1 MSGVSCKQRQ
11 MKYMKLTITAVIA
24 AVVISSCTTL
34 SESRPAASN
43 DSITPE
49 MVVNSSPLAQDG
61 PDEDISQVA
70 MLELSPEMISFL
82 DEYVDR
88 EESQNERLEQLV
100 YAVIGEGRFQLAY
113 DDSTSTAQDTF
124 RNRRGNCL
132 SFTNMFIAMA
142 RDVDLNVSY
151 QEVEVPPD
159 WSMVGQSYLISQ
171 HVNVRVDVSEDVRED
186 VIVTGSRLQDNPN
199 LASAAPVQ
207 SVSGK
212 EAAARG
218 NALSRVVDFNAYNF
232 NANNE
237 SRVISDQRARAHFF
251 NNVGVE
257 HMLAD
262 ETGLAYA
269 NFQQSLREDRSFSS
283 TWVNLGILHRR
294 EGYPDYAEAAYLEAL
309 KHDRSNLMAMSNLAN
324 LYEQEGKTELAQTY
338 LDKVQ
343 RHRMGN
349 PYYRYQLANSAFID
363 GDYESA
369 IKHLKYAIR
378 KRQEED
384 KFYFLMSLSYLMS
397 GDKKEAQRWMKKAE
411 EVARNRADQRRYHHK
426 LDMLMSQDSGI

>member
-1 MSGVSCKQRQ
+1 
-11 MKYMKLTITAVIA
+11 MKHMKLTIAAVIA

-61 PDEDISQVA
+61 PDEDISQVD
-70 MLELSPEMISFL
+70 MLELSPEMIAFL

-88 EESQNERLEQLV
+88 EESQNERLGQLV

-151 QEVEVPPD
+151 QEVEIPPD

-171 HVNVRVDVSEDVRED
+171 HVNVRVDVREE

-199 LASAAPVQ
+199 LASSTPVQ
-207 SVSGK
+207 SVSG
-212 EAAARG
+212 EESVARG
-218 NALSRVVDFNAYNF
+218 NALSRVVDFNTYTF

-237 SRVISDQRARAHFF
+237 GRVISDQRARAHYF
-251 NNVGVE
+251 NNVGAE

-309 KHDRSNLMAMSNLAN
+309 EYDQDNMMAMSNLAS
-324 LYEQEGKTELAQTY
+324 LYEQEGETERAEEY

-343 RHRMGN
+343 SHRMSN
-349 PYYRYQLANSAFID
+349 PYYRYLIANSAFID
-363 GDYESA
+363 GDYKTA
-369 IKHLKYAIR
+369 IQNLKYAIR
-378 KRQEED
+378 KRKDED
-384 KFYFLMSLSYLMS
+384 RFYFLMSLSYLLS
-397 GDKKEAQRWMKKAE
+397 GEKEEAQRWMKKAE
-411 EVARNRADQRRYHHK
+411 EVAQESAAQQKYHHK
-426 LDMLMSQDSGI
+426 LNLLMSQDSGF